1 MRDAAATRR
10 RILDAATAELV
21 EHGLAGARI
30 DRIAAAARS
39 NKAQLYHYFGSKQAV
54 FDAVIEDH
62 VAANVGT
69 VPLDVDDLPGYACRL
84 YDAYLADP
92 SLVRLLTWLRL
103 EQRPTGDLFARPQH
117 DGPAL
122 ARLFEAQARGVL
134 VDDLEVEDLWSMLIA
149 LCGTWAQ
156 ASLTVAASAEDPV
169 EVHDRRR
176 AALATAVRRAFC
188 R

>member
-1 MRDAAATRR
+1 MRDAAATRQ
-10 RILDAATAELV
+10 RILAAATAEFA

-39 NKAQLYHYFGSKQAV
+39 NKAQLYHYYGGKQAL
-54 FDAVIEDH
+54 FDAAIEAH
-62 VAANVGT
+62 VAANIGT
-69 VPLDVDDLPGYACRL
+69 VPLTVDDLPGYAARL
-84 YDAYLADP
+84 HDAYLADP

-103 EQRPTGDLFARPQH
+103 EQRPAGDLFSRPQH

-122 ARLFEAQARGVL
+122 AKLYEAQRTGVL
-134 VDDLEVEDLWSMLIA
+134 VDDVEVEDVWSMLIA

-156 ASLTVAASAEDPV
+156 ASLTVAAGVGDPD
-169 EVHDRRR
+169 EVHERRR
-176 AALATAVRRAFC
+176 TALSATVRRAFC